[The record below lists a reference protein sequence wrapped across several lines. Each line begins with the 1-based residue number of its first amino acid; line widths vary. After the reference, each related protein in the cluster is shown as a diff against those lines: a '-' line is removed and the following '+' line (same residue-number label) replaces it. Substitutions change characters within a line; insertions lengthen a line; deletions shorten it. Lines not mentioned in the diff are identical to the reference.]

1 MSRYDPRDDLRP
13 ARPDLGRIRPSVR
26 PRSGHRREARR
37 KESPRSF
44 EDRLNGALL
53 DVAMHRAVA
62 YRDIVDAHFGGHPY
76 AARRGV
82 DRLKRAGHLRETRV
96 KGPNGGQFSVLS
108 ATRGGAKL
116 AERVARHRGLDAR
129 QRAWSGL
136 GKPGDLAHD
145 VAIYRAARD
154 ARSQLED
161 RGFKVS
167 RVLLDAELRGL
178 VARRS
183 EKARARGGRRA
194 ADAER
199 RLAARELGLPV
210 RADGRVL
217 YPDAQLVY
225 SHPDQRDP
233 GRVNI
238 EIATE
243 HYREGAVAEK
253 ALAGFA
259 VYGANGNAGRVVSSG
274 LRKAAAALATAGRD
288 GTGGGFGRGDDP
300 ASVEL

>member
-13 ARPDLGRIRPSVR
+13 ARPDPNWIRPSVR
-26 PRSGHRREARR
+26 TRSGHRREARR

-44 EDRLNGALL
+44 EDRLDGALL

-62 YRDIVDAHFGGHPY
+62 YRDVADAHFGGHPY

-82 DRLKRAGHLRETRV
+82 DRLKRAGHLRETAV
-96 KGPNGGQFSVLS
+96 KGPNGGTFTVLS
-108 ATRGGAKL
+108 ATKGGARL
-116 AERVARHRGLDAR
+116 AERVARRRGLDGR

-136 GKPGDLAHD
+136 GKPGDLTHD
-145 VAIYRAARD
+145 VAIYRAVRD

-161 RGFKVS
+161 RGAKVS

-178 VARRS
+178 VASRS
-183 EKARARGGRRA
+183 EKARAKGGRPA

-199 RLAARELGLPV
+199 RLAAQELGLPV
-210 RADGRVL
+210 RSDGRVL
-217 YPDAQLVY
+217 YPDAQIEY
-225 SHPDQRDP
+225 SHPDQREP

-253 ALAGFA
+253 ARAGFA
-259 VYGANGNAGRVVSSG
+259 VYGANGNAARVVSAG
-274 LRKAAAALATAGRD
+274 LGKAAAALGRGGGD
-288 GTGGGFGRGDDP
+288 GRGGGFGRGDDP